1 MTTIIKVH
9 FPYKLLYYSYINV
22 LSLHTQ
28 NTILPLKYFLR
39 CQFTTI
45 PQVKSYTMLELMM
58 GPNAVLT
65 YHALHTSM
73 TKSSSI
79 HHP

>member
-1 MTTIIKVH
+1 
-9 FPYKLLYYSYINV
+9 
-22 LSLHTQ
+22 
-28 NTILPLKYFLR
+28 
-39 CQFTTI
+39 
-45 PQVKSYTMLELMM
+45 MLELMM